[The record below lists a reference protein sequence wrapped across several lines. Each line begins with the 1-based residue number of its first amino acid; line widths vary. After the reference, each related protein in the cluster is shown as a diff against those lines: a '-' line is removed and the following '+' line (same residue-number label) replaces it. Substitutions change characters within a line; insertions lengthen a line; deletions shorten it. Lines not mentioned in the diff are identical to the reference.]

1 MLLKE
6 LIRPLLLHTVT
17 GGDLETE
24 ITGIQIDSRQVKPG
38 DLFIALQGFNVDGH
52 RFVEQAVANGAAAV
66 LVEKPVTAPV
76 PVIQVPDS
84 RRAMAIVAAEFYQYP
99 TEELKLIGI
108 TGTNGKT
115 TTTYLIEQLLA
126 DAGYKSGV
134 IGTIQTKI
142 GDRVIP
148 VKNTTPEVVDLQ
160 KTFRMMR
167 DEGCEYSV
175 IEASSHALDQ
185 GRTRGCRFHIGV
197 FTNLTQDHL
206 DYHETMEKYRE
217 AKGLL
222 FSQLGNHYDSDPRH
236 HSYAVL
242 NADDAAATYFKKITP
257 AQVVT
262 YGIEKPADV
271 RAENI
276 RITQAGTTFTL
287 KTFRGEAEIS
297 LKLIGKFNVYNA
309 LAAISVALIEGVS
322 LEVIRS
328 SLAKIRGV
336 NGRFEPVSLGQSY
349 TVLVDYAHT
358 PDSLENA
365 LTTIR
370 EFAKGKVFC
379 VVGCGGDRDRG
390 KRPIMA
396 EIAVK
401 YSDLAILTSDNPRS
415 EDPEAILAD
424 MVQGVTGYDDDR
436 YTTITDRRQAISFAI
451 ERAEDGDIVL
461 IAGKGHETYQEING
475 VRHDFDDRQV
485 AREAILQRQNKV
497 GEKHD

>member
-6 LIRPLLLHTVT
+6 LIRPLILHTVA
-17 GGDLETE
+17 GGDPDTE

-52 RFVEQAVANGAAAV
+52 RFVEQAVANGAAA
-66 LVEKPVTAPV
+66 LMVEKPVTAPV
-76 PVIQVPDS
+76 PVIMVPDS
-84 RRAMAIVAAEFYQYP
+84 RRAMAIVAAEFYRYP

-126 DAGYKSGV
+126 GAGYKSGV

-142 GDRVIP
+142 GERVLAA
-148 VKNTTPEVVDLQ
+148 KNTTPEVVDLQ

-206 DYHETMEKYRE
+206 DYHKTMEEYRQ

-222 FSQLGNHYDSDPRH
+222 FSQLGNHYASEPADH
-236 HSYAVL
+236 ACAVL
-242 NADDAAATYFKKITP
+242 NADDEATPYFKKITP

-262 YGIEKPADV
+262 YGIENPADV

-276 RITQAGTTFTL
+276 RITQDGTTFTL
-287 KTFRGEAEIS
+287 KSFRGEAEIS

-322 LEVIRS
+322 LEVIQS
-328 SLAKIRGV
+328 SLANIPGV
-336 NGRFEPVSLGQSY
+336 NGRFEPVSLGQPY

-370 EFAKGKVFC
+370 EFATGKVYC

-396 EIAVK
+396 AIAAK
-401 YSDLAILTSDNPRS
+401 YSDLAIFTSDNPRS
-415 EDPEAILAD
+415 EDPDAILSDMIKGVPAD
-424 MVQGVTGYDDDR
+424 AQDR
-436 YTTITDRRQAISFAI
+436 YVKITDRRQAIRFAI
-451 ERAEDGDIVL
+451 DRAEVRDIVL

-475 VRHDFDDRQV
+475 VRHEFDDRKV
-485 AREAILQRQNKV
+485 AREAITARERQSG
-497 GEKHD
+497 GEA